1 MENHHRSTGSGNYNR
16 FAPLVRERLPSKR
29 KRQLPDEA
37 LAPDPK
43 TPRLD
48 ANTRLR
54 AAEGS
59 GRRPSGGERY
69 PEKGSRDR

>member
-16 FAPLVRERLPSKR
+16 FGPLVRDRLPSKG

-37 LAPDPK
+37 SAPDPK

-48 ANTRLR
+48 TNTVFAPLKDQD
-54 AAEGS
+54 AALQED
-59 GRRPSGGERY
+59 RRY